1 MIEKVKIYGER
12 CSGTN
17 YLHALLEKNFNVK
30 IADHIHELGHKHF
43 FGFENLSETDNVLF
57 ICIVRDPTTWMNSFY
72 QSPWHLH
79 SSLLGNTNNFMSN
92 KFYSIYDDHYGGVP
106 NGKFGKHI
114 EKDLHIY
121 TKKYYRN
128 IFELRETKL
137 KWMIE
142 TLPTLVKNYLLIRY
156 EDLVDFFEETM
167 TLLAEQGLPIKDNN
181 SFPENH
187 YNEKR
192 SNMPYQKKTKII
204 ITKGMVV
211 HNLNYNSFYETKL
224 GYI

>member
-17 YLHALLEKNFNVK
+17 YLQALIEKNFDVN
-30 IADHIHELGHKHF
+30 IANHIHEYGHKHF
-43 FGFENLSETDNVLF
+43 FGFENLKKTDNVLF
-57 ICIVRDPTTWMNSFY
+57 ICIVRDPSTWMNSFY

-79 SSLLGNTNNFMSN
+79 PSIVADTNSFMSN

-106 NGKFGKHI
+106 TGKFGQHI
-114 EKDLHIY
+114 EKDLNIY

-142 TLPTLVKNYLLIRY
+142 TLPTLVRNYLLIRY
-156 EDLVDFFEETM
+156 EDLLEFFDETM
-167 TLLAEQGLPIKDNN
+167 TLLADQGLRIKDQTI
-181 SFPENH
+181 FPENH
-187 YNEKR
+187 YNQKL
-192 SNMPYQKKTKII
+192 SNKPYKKNNKIN
-204 ITKGMVV
+204 ITKSMVI
-211 HNLNYNSFYETKL
+211 HHLNYNPFYENKL
-224 GYI
+224 GYV